1 LDGARELVHGTAV
14 AIGGRAALIRGPS
27 GAGKS
32 DLALRCLG
40 LTPGT
45 LLPRPAVLVADDRVL
60 LSREGGRIRASAPE
74 SIRGCLEVRGL
85 GIVTVE
91 SAPDAD
97 LVLVVNLVAPG
108 AYERLPDPRPQ
119 TSILGLD
126 LPLIGIAPREASA
139 PLKLLIALEIAGHNT
154 LRP

>member
-1 LDGARELVHGTAV
+1 
-14 AIGGRAALIRGPS
+14 
-27 GAGKS
+27 
-32 DLALRCLG
+32 
-40 LTPGT
+40 
-45 LLPRPAVLVADDRVL
+45 
-60 LSREGGRIRASAPE
+60 
-74 SIRGCLEVRGL
+74 VRGL

-91 SAPDAD
+91 NAPDAD
-97 LVLVVNLVAPG
+97 LVLVVDLVAPG

-126 LPLIGIAPREASA
+126 LPLMGIAPLEASA